1 MTMVAPHQNISTN
14 PIESYEVLAFYKF
27 KSNSELKLSSNSDKE
42 DLKLAQKS
50 IQEWCLSINAMGC
63 IIIAHEGINGTIC
76 FPCNASNV
84 NDSEFTKELI
94 KEQPYLSNIRMNI
107 SYSTKQIFHRLKV
120 KIKSEIVTMGVCSS
134 SSSNSINDDCNNNTE
149 NIESNTAL
157 LCNPS
162 KKVGTHVKPEQWD
175 NLLDDPNVLVID
187 TRNTYEIQ
195 MGTFQNAINPN
206 TQSFRDFPSWF
217 NNTLSKNY
225 NNSKDDDT
233 TKRASEPLLQS
244 PPKAIAMF
252 CTGGIRCEKATSYAL
267 FSNLFHE
274 SIPIYHLE
282 GGILSYLNSKSSVP
296 KEKSKFIGECYV
308 FDQRVALSHG
318 LQCTKTYT
326 QCYACRMPL
335 KIGQDTVDDCNYYEF
350 GLSCKYCYKNLSTE
364 QRERFYDRQKQIDLA
379 NLNGRVHIHD
389 PKYIGL

>member
-1 MTMVAPHQNISTN
+1 
-14 PIESYEVLAFYKF
+14 
-27 KSNSELKLSSNSDKE
+27 
-42 DLKLAQKS
+42 
-50 IQEWCLSINAMGC
+50 
-63 IIIAHEGINGTIC
+63 
-76 FPCNASNV
+76 
-84 NDSEFTKELI
+84 
-94 KEQPYLSNIRMNI
+94 
-107 SYSTKQIFHRLKV
+107 
-120 KIKSEIVTMGVCSS
+120 
-134 SSSNSINDDCNNNTE
+134 
-149 NIESNTAL
+149 
-157 LCNPS
+157 
-162 KKVGTHVKPEQWD
+162 
-175 NLLDDPNVLVID
+175 
-187 TRNTYEIQ
+187 
-195 MGTFQNAINPN
+195 
-206 TQSFRDFPSWF
+206 
-217 NNTLSKNY
+217 
-225 NNSKDDDT
+225 
-233 TKRASEPLLQS
+233 
-244 PPKAIAMF
+244 MF